1 VGELPSAQELPQH
14 LFRGEIGG
22 CLRIEPTAEL
32 EAPADAVW
40 NALRKSET
48 LRYVARPLLCFEG
61 DLPRRWPVRGG
72 VVRVERMLLLC
83 VVPAWGHELRFVRV
97 DDEGYEMLTNEGR
110 GTEKGVEP
118 PHQGRTALREALPLH
133 RRGGGAR
140 RGTDAAGVVLRP
152 AVLPPPADALAR
164 AGPHLGLDAP
174 TFRERLP
181 GTQLHEAPKSA

>member
-97 DDEGYEMLTNEGR
+97 DDEGYEMLTNEGGGPR
-110 GTEKGVEP
+110 KEWNHRIRVEP
-118 PHQGRTALREALPLH
+118 LSERLCRY
-133 RRGGGAR
+133 
-140 RGTDAAGVVLRP
+140 TDEVEVRAGVLTPLVWCFAQLFYRHRQMRWRG
-152 AVLPPPADALAR
+152 LAR
-164 AGPHLGLDAP
+164 ILG
-174 TFRERLP
+174 
-181 GTQLHEAPKSA
+181 

>member
-1 VGELPSAQELPQH
+1 M
-14 LFRGEIGG
+14 
-22 CLRIEPTAEL
+22 RIEPTAEL

-97 DDEGYEMLTNEGR
+97 DDEGYEMLTNEGGGPIKEWNHR
-110 GTEKGVEP
+110 IRVEP
-118 PHQGRTALREALPLH
+118 LSERLCRYTDEVEVRAGVLTPLVWCFAQLFYRH
-133 RRGGGAR
+133 RQMRGAR
-140 RGTDAAGVVLRP
+140 SPASWVRRTHFPRTPTWYAAP
-152 AVLPPPADALAR
+152 
-164 AGPHLGLDAP
+164 
-174 TFRERLP
+174 
-181 GTQLHEAPKSA
+181 